1 MNEYWLPVVGFE
13 GWYEVSSLGR
23 VRSLK
28 RTMVVERWPG
38 RFVPRT
44 YQGKMLRP
52 GLGGNGY
59 LGVVLS
65 AHGRKKSHA
74 AVLVQYLVLEAFV
87 GPRPPGAYC
96 CHADGDRVNN
106 HLSNLRWDTPA
117 ANSDDAKRHGT
128 RIRGRRVAGA
138 LLDDGKVATIRALS
152 AVFSRKTLAD
162 MYGVH
167 VVTVADVIRGVTWKH
182 VLD

>member
-1 MNEYWLPVVGFE
+1 MNEQWLPVVGFE

-44 YQGKMLRP
+44 YQGQMLRP

-65 AHGRKKSHA
+65 THGRKMSRA
-74 AVLVQYLVLEAFV
+74 SVLVQYLVLEAFV
-87 GPRPPGAYC
+87 GPRPLGAYC
-96 CHADGDRVNN
+96 CHADGNRVNN
-106 HLSNLRWDTPA
+106 HLSNLRWDTPRS
-117 ANSDDAKRHGT
+117 NSGDARKHGT
-128 RIRGRRVAGA
+128 LCLGERVHSAR
-138 LLDDGKVATIRALS
+138 LTPIDVHLVRALS
-152 AVFSRKTLAD
+152 PHCSSSEIGGLLH
-162 MYGVH
+162 VH
-167 VVTVADVIRGVTWKH
+167 QVTVRDIINKRTWSH
-182 VLD
+182 LQS